1 MQITEI
7 NIYPV
12 KSTRNIAL
20 QHCNVEMRGLQY
32 DRRWMLVD
40 DANQFITARQ
50 QPMLATVETAI
61 VGDTLIISAE
71 NCDPLILPLQPESK
85 KRIDVTVWQS
95 VVNSIAIDELADK
108 WFSDFLGQ
116 SVRLV
121 MMPDTVNREVDQEYG
136 QSGDHVSFADG
147 FPLLLISAASLDDL
161 NSRLKMPVTMR
172 RFRPNIVVSGCDAY
186 AEDFW
191 KEIHIN
197 GVVFAGVKACSRCIF
212 TTIDPATGIK
222 SSDQEPLRTLATYR
236 KQKGGVFFGQNL
248 IPRRA
253 GVIHVGDEVIVR

>member
-1 MQITEI
+1 MQVTEI

-12 KSTRNIAL
+12 KSTRSIAL
-20 QHCNVEMRGLQY
+20 QHCDVEMRGLQY

-40 DANQFITARQ
+40 GDNRFVTARQ

-61 VGDTLIISAE
+61 TDNALTIRAE
-71 NCDPLILPLQPESK
+71 GRDALMLPLQPESIK
-85 KRIDVTVWQS
+85 QMEVTVWRS
-95 VVNSIAIDELADK
+95 VVNSVAIDERADE

-121 MMPDTVNREVDQEYG
+121 MMPDTVNREVDQDYG

-161 NSRLKMPVTMR
+161 NTRLNAPVSMR
-172 RFRPNIVVSGCDAY
+172 RFRPNIVVSGCDPY
-186 AEDFW
+186 AEDSW
-191 KEIHIN
+191 KEIRIN
-197 GVVFAGVKACSRCIF
+197 GVVFVGVKACSRCIF

-222 SSDQEPLRTLATYR
+222 SPDQEPLRTLATYR

-248 IPRRA
+248 IPRKT
-253 GVIHVGDEVIVR
+253 GVIHVGDEVIV